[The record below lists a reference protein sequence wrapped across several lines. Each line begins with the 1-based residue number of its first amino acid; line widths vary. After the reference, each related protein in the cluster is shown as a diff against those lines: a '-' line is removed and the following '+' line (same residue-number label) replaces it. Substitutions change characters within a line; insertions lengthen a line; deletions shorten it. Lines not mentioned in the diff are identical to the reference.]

1 RDWSSDVC
9 SSDLSAVPYGGNVR
23 TGLSELDLLLGGLN
37 PSDLIIV
44 AARTGVG
51 KTSLMLNFARNAA
64 IGQHAKVA
72 IFSLEMAGEQ
82 LAQRLLAAEARVD
95 SARLRLG
102 LHTEVEE
109 SRIMHAHGILSQAD
123 VYVDDSAA
131 LQIPELRAK
140 SMRL

>member
-1 RDWSSDVC
+1 M
-9 SSDLSAVPYGGNVR
+9 
-23 TGLSELDLLLGGLN
+23 LLGGLN

-64 IGQHAKVA
+64 VGQHAKVA
-72 IFSLEMAGEQ
+72 VFSLEMAGEQ

-102 LHTEVEE
+102 LHSEVEE
-109 SRIMHAHGILSQAD
+109 SRIMHAHGILSRPTSTSTTAP
-123 VYVDDSAA
+123 A

-140 SMRL
+140 RHAPASATTAST